1 MGLEA
6 APPLIG
12 QVSSGSQLLN
22 QLWPDDPELSWSFR
36 ERSCLVLQGGVLYQK
51 LAGEDGENVQF
62 VLPDSM
68 KDCGHLGQDKTV
80 ELICQQFCWPGMGKE
95 AHSKLREVHK
105 LQILS
110 LT

>member
-1 MGLEA
+1 M
-6 APPLIG
+6 
-12 QVSSGSQLLN
+12 
-22 QLWPDDPELSWSFR
+22 
-36 ERSCLVLQGGVLYQK
+36 LQGGVLYQK

-110 LT
+110 LTSVSTRSLVMLSLFRSHNAQ